1 MGRPKGSKNKVKGV
15 VTKPVVKVRR
25 KRGVREPETR
35 EEILEA
41 IAALKAEKLKNL
53 SGIAAYEGTHRW
65 EYHKPFKWQKL
76 LSDALK
82 RKMIVLA
89 TSPNGIG
96 KTAQM
101 VCTISSWGEGYE
113 AWNEVDVDYPGAVK
127 VKKEGEVVYCK
138 PSSLGIV
145 PPVRL
150 RVTGEDWN
158 HHLGQVVVPEMK
170 KWFTVENWHTKKNTS
185 GVDYLWT
192 HKKNGSTIEL
202 MTHDQDLKVF
212 EAWRGHG
219 WCADEPPKYDIFK
232 AMARGLAENRGKML
246 FATTPLRE
254 AWMLDELV
262 LKNRSDVG
270 VLKDLTLL
278 DNEISYGNDDE
289 ILTGL
294 GLGGKNTKHYREAEG
309 QKKHFFDLLLY
320 EDDLG
325 VAAERYL
332 LENVSEGVGE
342 VDRKMMDLIFL
353 KKAKDTSLD
362 EKPSRFFGMFKKL
375 VGLVVKEFAK
385 DKHVVEGFEIPVNW
399 IVSFQIDF
407 HLSKPQALLFFAC
420 DERNRHFVIDEV
432 WENMDA
438 AKIADIIIRKKKVDG
453 WNIEYGEIDP
463 LSKGD
468 DKYIKNRDADATDSF
483 TIIEELLAEE
493 DIELG
498 VASKDKKSG
507 YGNIKSWLSGP
518 SGIPILYLLDNL
530 QSICYDDYGLCYEI
544 QRLCYD
550 DRGEPEKVD
559 DHFMECLYRYTLM
572 NVQYEEP
579 ELVGQYVEAGGASW
593 AG

>member
-1 MGRPKGSKNKVKGV
+1 MKIKDKPVKKSRKKRVKALETKEEVLEQLAVLKAAKVK
-15 VTKPVVKVRR
+15 
-25 KRGVREPETR
+25 
-35 EEILEA
+35 A
-41 IAALKAEKLKNL
+41 L
-53 SGIAAYEGTHRW
+53 SGIADYEGTHRW
-65 EYHKPFKWQKL
+65 EYHKPFRWQET
-76 LSDALK
+76 LSATLRK
-82 RKMIVLA
+82 KMIVLA

-101 VCTISSWGEGYE
+101 ACIVSSWCEGYE
-113 AWNEVDVDYPGAVK
+113 AWAEVDVDYPGAVK
-127 VKKEGEVVYCK
+127 VKKEGDVVYCK

-145 PPVRL
+145 PPVRI

-170 KWFTVENWHTKKNTS
+170 KWFSVDNWHTKKNTS

-278 DNEISYGNDDE
+278 DNEISYGNDDR
-289 ILTGL
+289 ILTEL
-294 GLGGKNTKHYREAEG
+294 GLGGKNTRYCREADG
-309 QKKHFFDLLLY
+309 QKRHFFDLLLY
-320 EDDLG
+320 KDDLG
-325 VAAERYL
+325 VAGEKYL
-332 LENVSEGVGE
+332 FENVKEGV
-342 VDRKMMDLIFL
+342 VDVDSKVMDLIFL
-353 KKAKDTSLD
+353 KKTKDTSLD

-375 VGLVVKEFAK
+375 VGLVVKEFVK
-385 DKHVVEGFEIPVNW
+385 DKHIVESFVVPVNW
-399 IVSFQIDF
+399 VVSFQIDF
-407 HLSKPQALLFFAC
+407 HLSRPQAVIFFAC

-432 WENMDA
+432 WKNMDA
-438 AKIADIIIRKKKVDG
+438 SEIADLIIRKKKLDG

-468 DKYIKNRDADATDSF
+468 DKYIKNRDADAIDSF
-483 TIIEELLAEE
+483 TILSDLLYEEG
-493 DIELG
+493 IELG

-507 YGNIKSWLSGP
+507 FKNIKSMLVGP
-518 SGIPILYLLDNL
+518 SKIPVLYFLDSL
-530 QSICYDDYGLCYEI
+530 QSVCNDAYGIVYEI
-544 QRLCYD
+544 QRLCYTD
-550 DRGEPEKVD
+550 KGDIEKEN

-572 NVQYEEP
+572 NVQYKDEEEP
-579 ELVGQYVEAGGASW
+579 VYSGMGSAENTSW